1 MAETRHVTPAQ
12 LEAALG
18 RLSRSLTETGMRDVL
33 QAMGFILHSRSM
45 TSFARATAPQH
56 ADGMAGEGRPWAPL
70 KPSTIAGRRSGPGE
84 GGPQILVDTGAL
96 RQRVVIA
103 TRPGEVE
110 VGTAIFYGLYHQTGT
125 RRNLPSRPFI
135 GYNDEDMDKG
145 RTLIMETIQE
155 ALR

>member
-45 TSFARATAPQH
+45 TSFERETAPQH

-70 KPSTIAGRRSGPGE
+70 SAMTLLQRRQGTGSV
-84 GGPQILVDTGAL
+84 QILVDTGTL
-96 RQRVVIA
+96 RQRVVIE

-125 RRNLPSRPFI
+125 GRNLPSRPFV

>member
-12 LEAALG
+12 LDAALG

-45 TSFARATAPQH
+45 TSFARETAPQH

-70 KPSTIAGRRSGPGE
+70 SAMTLLQRRQGTGSV
-84 GGPQILVDTGAL
+84 QILVDTGTL
-96 RQRVVIA
+96 RQRVVIE

-110 VGTAIFYGLYHQTGT
+110 VGTAVAYGVEHQTG
-125 RRNLPSRPFI
+125 RDDMPSRPFV

>member
-1 MAETRHVTPAQ
+1 MAETQHVTPAQ

-45 TSFARATAPQH
+45 TSFERETAPQH

-70 KPSTIAGRRSGPGE
+70 SAMTLLQRRRGTGATK
-84 GGPQILVDTGAL
+84 ILVDTGTL
-96 RQRVVIA
+96 RQRVVIDA
-103 TRPGEVE
+103 RGNEVE
-110 VGTAIFYGLYHQTGT
+110 VGTAVAYGVEHQTG
-125 RRNLPSRPFI
+125 RDNMPSRPFI

>member
-45 TSFARATAPQH
+45 TSFERETAPQH

-70 KPSTIAGRRSGPGE
+70 SEMTLLQRRQGTGSV
-84 GGPQILVDTGAL
+84 QILVDTGTL
-96 RQRVVIA
+96 RQRVVIE

-125 RRNLPSRPFI
+125 RRNLPSRPFV

>member
-45 TSFARATAPQH
+45 TSFERETAPQH

-70 KPSTIAGRRSGPGE
+70 SAMTLLQRRRGTGATK
-84 GGPQILVDTGAL
+84 ILVDTGTL
-96 RQRVVIA
+96 RQRVVIDA
-103 TRPGEVE
+103 RGNEVE
-110 VGTAIFYGLYHQTGT
+110 VGTAVVYGVEHQTG
-125 RRNLPSRPFI
+125 RDNMPSRPFI